1 MKHLIILTFVILS
14 TTFNNTFAQ
23 KKPLLGSGK
32 IERITYTKI
41 GYDKINLKDFEG
53 KIEIVLGKSHNIV
66 IDIDDNLAKLVTFE
80 LDSDENEL
88 TVSISG
94 NKNGKLYL
102 EDRSS
107 KIVINMPE
115 ASVIRHRGNSNMI
128 ITQIK
133 GRYFRLEHQGN
144 GDVRLSGKIAEL
156 DISKTGNGSIF
167 AENLLSN
174 SANIN
179 SIGNGDVKINA
190 SESFYV
196 KGAGNGDM
204 IQFGKGYQKPFSGI
218 IGNGNIIRSQL

>member
-1 MKHLIILTFVILS
+1 M
-14 TTFNNTFAQ
+14 
-23 KKPLLGSGK
+23 LGSGK

-80 LDSDENEL
+80 LDSEENEL
-88 TVSISG
+88 TVSIFG

-102 EDRSS
+102 EDIHS

-144 GDVRLSGKIAEL
+144 SDVRLSGKIAEL

-167 AENLLSN
+167 AENLLCN
-174 SANIN
+174 SVNIN
-179 SIGNGDVKINA
+179 TVGNGDVKINA

-196 KGAGNGDM
+196 KGVGNGDM

>member
-1 MKHLIILTFVILS
+1 MKHLIVLTFVILS

-80 LDSDENEL
+80 LDSEENEL
-88 TVSISG
+88 TVSIVG

-102 EDRSS
+102 ENIHS

-144 GDVRLSGKIAEL
+144 GDVRLSGKIEEL

-174 SANIN
+174 SANIS